1 MEVTVTHQYNLL
13 WQTQLSRQNVQV
25 VRIQVTSLSD
35 GSLQSALYGRCKQ
48 CPGLSTVV
56 STGPGGGTHGCR
68 DGGLWGRDI
77 PTSLSSCTEGTVE
90 YVPRGQCSQVGRS
103 ELGRH
108 DYLSSS
114 IASCSSMSCG
124 SSAEAVVKKYCNR
137 TSLSTLHTPAFNAN
151 HP

>member
-13 WQTQLSRQNVQV
+13 WHTQLSTQNVQV
-25 VRIQVTSLSD
+25 VRIQVTSLS
-35 GSLQSALYGRCKQ
+35 
-48 CPGLSTVV
+48 LSTVV
-56 STGPGGGTHGCR
+56 STGPGGVTHGCR

-77 PTSLSSCTEGTVE
+77 PTSLPSCTEGIVE

-124 SSAEAVVKKYCNR
+124 SSAEAVVKRYCNR
-137 TSLSTLHTPAFNAN
+137 TSLSSLHTQAFNVN